1 MLEKRLGDLNINDS
15 FFDSF
20 REDYFEF
27 NKWFNNNKD
36 RLCYVTYNEDKI
48 VSLLVLKIENN
59 VLKVSTMKV
68 IDTGRGIG
76 SRYIKIINDYKVE
89 NKLSNVYITVYEKY
103 KDLVGFLIKNG
114 FKKYGYKDTLDGS
127 NKLQK
132 ELILWI

>member
-1 MLEKRLGDLNINDS
+1 MLEKRLYELDINDS

-20 REDYFEF
+20 RIDYFEF

-36 RLCYVTYNEDKI
+36 RLCYVTYNNNKI
-48 VSLLVLKIENN
+48 VALLLLKIENN
-59 VLKVSTMKV
+59 NLKVSSFKV
-68 IDTGRGIG
+68 ADTGKGIG
-76 SRYIKIINDYKVE
+76 TKYMKIIKDYK
-89 NKLSNVYITVYEKY
+89 NNNNLDHIYLTVYEKY
-103 KDLVGFLIKNG
+103 NILIDFLIKNG